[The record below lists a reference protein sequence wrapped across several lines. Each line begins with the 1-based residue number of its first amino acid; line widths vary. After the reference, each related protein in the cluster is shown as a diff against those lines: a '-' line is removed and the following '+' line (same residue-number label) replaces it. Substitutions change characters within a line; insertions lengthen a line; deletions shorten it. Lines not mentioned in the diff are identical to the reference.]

1 MPDASAHTTPSR
13 KKDHVDL
20 CVDADVTHRA
30 KSPGFERVE
39 FLHNALPEIDLD
51 EVSTATTFLGKPA
64 SLPLM
69 ISSMTGGYDEAERI
83 NRELAEVCEE
93 LSIPMGVGSQ
103 RQALESTA
111 YHESFRIVRKAAP
124 SIAITANIGA
134 AEAAQQ
140 DVRDN
145 IHLLIDLVEANALTV
160 HLNPLQELLQPE
172 GTTSFRGVLHGIEQ
186 LAASLP
192 IPVIVKEVGAGISA
206 SVAQRLLNAGAA
218 VIDVAGAGGTSWAG
232 VELLRNSERAAF
244 DALWDWGIPTVD
256 CLTSIAPLRRDYTF
270 TLVASGGIRSGL
282 DIAKAIGLG
291 ADMCAAARVLLQ
303 ALLHENQDALRARIA
318 LWQRQ
323 LRAAMFL
330 TGSATIAQLQQAEM
344 AIQPQPTVAKHVR

>member
-1 MPDASAHTTPSR
+1 M
-13 KKDHVDL
+13 DL
-20 CVDADVTHRA
+20 CVDADVTYRA

-39 FLHNALPEIDLD
+39 FVHNALPEIDLD
-51 EVSTATTFLGKPA
+51 DVSTATTFLGKPA

-69 ISSMTGGYDEAERI
+69 ISSMTGGYSEATRI
-83 NRELAEVCEE
+83 NRELAEVCQE

-103 RQALESTA
+103 KQALESTEH
-111 YHESFRIVRKAAP
+111 HESFRIVRKAAP

-134 AEAAQQ
+134 AEAARQ
-140 DVRDN
+140 DVRDT
-145 IHLLIDLVEANALTV
+145 IHVLVDMVEANALTV

-172 GTTSFRGVLHGIEQ
+172 GTTSFRGVLHGIAQ
-186 LAASLP
+186 LASRLP

-206 SVAQRLLNAGAA
+206 SVARRLLDAGVA

-244 DALWDWGIPTVD
+244 EALWDWGIPTVD
-256 CLTSIAPLRRDYTF
+256 CLRAIAPLRDSHTF
-270 TLVASGGIRSGL
+270 TLVASGGIHSGL
-282 DIAKAIGLG
+282 EMAKAIGLG

-303 ALLHENQDALRARIA
+303 ALRHEGQDALRSRIA
-318 LWQRQ
+318 LWQKQ

-330 TGSATIAQLQQAEM
+330 TGSASIAQLQKADIVVQ
-344 AIQPQPTVAKHVR
+344 